1 MTELLDLLRSPWPWY
16 VGGPLIGL
24 TVPLLLWLGNKS
36 FGISSNLRHACA
48 ILLPDAAKP
57 DFFRY
62 DWRKER
68 WNLMFAGGLVLGG
81 IAAGVLFANPEST
94 RLSAAGAQAIQAL
107 GIQVRPGLVPVE
119 LTDLT
124 HFGVWVLLAFS
135 GLLVGFGTRYGG
147 GCTSGHAITGLST
160 LQGPSLIAT
169 VSFFVGGILSAN
181 FLLPL
186 FLAVIR

>member
-1 MTELLDLLRSPWPWY
+1 MTELLGFLHSPWPWY
-16 VGGPLIGL
+16 VGGPLIGV

-48 ILLPDAAKP
+48 ILLPERTKP
-57 DFFRY
+57 GFFQY
-62 DWRKER
+62 NWRAEK
-68 WNLMFAGGLVLGG
+68 WNLTFAAGLVLGG
-81 IAAGVLFANPEST
+81 LVAGMLLANPEPT
-94 RLSAAGAQAIQAL
+94 RLSAAGVQSVQAL
-107 GIQVRPGLVPVE
+107 GVQVRPGLVPAE
-119 LTDLT
+119 LTDLGNP
-124 HFGVWVLLAFS
+124 GVWLLLAVS

-186 FLAVIR
+186 FMAVIR